1 MIRRPPRSTRT
12 DTLFPYTTLFRSSAD
27 GTDRSPFVGNGPVA
41 FQSFGRTQRV
51 FHRRIGRRGA
61 LAVVGGD
68 RYRSGPL
75 LSLYAGIEAIAAA
88 AGGSP
93 RAGRCGLIPGSAGP
107 FSCPRRAPS
116 PGRSEERR
124 GG

>member
-1 MIRRPPRSTRT
+1 MIYHTPKSTRT
-12 DTLFPYTTLFRSSAD
+12 DPHLPLPTAFCAGWTVSGRPRPARHRRNLYYRPSAD

-41 FQSFGRTQRV
+41 VQSFGRTQRV

-61 LAVVGGD
+61 LAVVGRG

-88 AGGSP
+88 AGG
-93 RAGRCGLIPGSAGP
+93 
-107 FSCPRRAPS
+107 
-116 PGRSEERR
+116 
-124 GG
+124 